1 MQALREASGFEKNTA
16 KKLEKSFEKPIDKS
30 EILWYSNRAVP
41 AEGYSETDIEN

>member
-30 EILWYSNRAVP
+30 ENLWYDSKAVP
-41 AEGYSETDIEN
+41 ERETVNGH